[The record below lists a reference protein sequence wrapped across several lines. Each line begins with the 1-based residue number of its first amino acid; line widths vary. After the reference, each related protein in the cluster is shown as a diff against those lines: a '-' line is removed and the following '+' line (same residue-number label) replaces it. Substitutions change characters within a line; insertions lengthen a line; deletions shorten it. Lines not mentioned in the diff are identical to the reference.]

1 MVKKV
6 IKRQESSK
14 GCFVCGKDT
23 DNGLKADFFEMEDGT
38 VIGLATAQQFHQSY
52 PHTIHGG
59 ISTALLDEAMGRAIK
74 TIEPDSWGVTLELNL
89 KFKLPVPYG
98 EQLIVIGKITENNNK
113 IFRGEGEILLPC
125 GDVAVTATGVFY
137 KMSAERLINMG
148 ADESMMQLLPTEKDP
163 TEIEIMETHKVN
175 RT

>member
-6 IKRQESSK
+6 LKRQENSK

-38 VIGLATAQQFHQSY
+38 VIGLATAQPYHQSY

-74 TIEPDSWGVTLELNL
+74 TLEPDSWGVTIELNI
-89 KFKLPVPYG
+89 KFAVPVPFG
-98 EQLIVIGKITENNNK
+98 ERLIVIGKIMENDNK
-113 IFRGEGEILLPC
+113 LFRSEGEILLPS

-148 ADESMMQLLPTEKDP
+148 ADEGMMQLCSSENDP
-163 TEIEIMETHKVN
+163 LEIEILEK
-175 RT
+175 